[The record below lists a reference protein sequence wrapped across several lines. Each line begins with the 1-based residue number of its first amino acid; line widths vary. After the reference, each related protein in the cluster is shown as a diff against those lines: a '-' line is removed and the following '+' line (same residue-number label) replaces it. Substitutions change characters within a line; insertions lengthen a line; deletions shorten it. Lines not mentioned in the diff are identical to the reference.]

1 VFVLDCLF
9 VPGIHE
15 WALLAT
21 LLEQTMLLPDTLSKE
36 ADPVGDLE
44 PTFFQIVVSQEMLIW
59 HNLRE

>member
-1 VFVLDCLF
+1 VFVLDCLS

-15 WALLAT
+15 WALLTT
-21 LLEQTMLLPDTLSKE
+21 LLEQTVLLPDTLSKE
-36 ADPVGDLE
+36 ADPVDDSE